1 MTVVEDRPALPADA
15 PRRRRNPVLAL
26 LRNSWRQLTS
36 MRTALILLFLLAV
49 AAIPGS
55 VLPQRGVNP
64 EKVDTYFVEHPD
76 LAPRLDRIG
85 AFEVFGSVWF
95 SAIYLL
101 LFTSLIGCIVP
112 RLRDHVRALRAK
124 PPAAPKRLDRLPQ
137 HAVLTGV
144 ATAGPGAVE
153 AIAAE
158 LRRRRW
164 RVQVRGTEVSA
175 EKGYLKETGNLLFHT
190 SLIAVLL
197 GVALG
202 SWYGW
207 HGNKLLV
214 AGAENAFCNT
224 RQQYAEAKLGPRVDS
239 ADLPPF
245 CLTLT
250 DFEATFL
257 ESTQPESYR
266 ATVDVEEAGRA
277 TRSASFSVN
286 DPLRLGDANVY
297 LLGHGYAPILRY
309 TDRYGRT
316 QTSNFPFLTT
326 GDATLTSE
334 GVAAFPDVNVDPAT
348 GKRDADLQVAFEGLY
363 LPTAP
368 QQPPFT
374 RSEFPTER
382 NPAVVLVAYQ
392 GNLGM
397 DAGIPGS
404 VYQLDQ
410 RQVSSGKLKQI
421 GDRKLAVGE
430 KWTLDDGSVLEF
442 VGTQPYIT
450 ISVRYDP
457 GSALLLVS
465 STTLLVGLMGAL
477 FGRRRR
483 VWFRLTPAGPAGTD
497 APPAGPAGASD
508 APVDPAGGSPTAGSS
523 LVEAGGLP
531 RTDYPG
537 FADEFAQ
544 LVAAVSGGGTSRGQA
559 GDGSPGEL
567 AGEGRDVG
575 GPAGTR
581 EGAQ

>member
-1 MTVVEDRPALPADA
+1 MTVVEDRPAPPADT
-15 PRRRRNPVLAL
+15 PRRRPNPVLAL

-49 AAIPGS
+49 AAVPGS

-64 EKVDTYFVEHPD
+64 ENVNKYFAEHPD
-76 LAPRLDRIG
+76 LAPKLDRIG

-137 HAVLTGV
+137 HAVLAGV
-144 ATAGPGAVE
+144 APTGPEAVE
-153 AIAAE
+153 AVAAE

-214 AGAENAFCNT
+214 AGPDNAFCNT

-245 CLTLT
+245 CLTLKKF
-250 DFEATFL
+250 DATFL
-257 ESTQPESYR
+257 ESAQPESYR
-266 ATVDVEEAGRA
+266 ATVDVEERGRA
-277 TRSASFSVN
+277 TRTASFSVN
-286 DPLRLGDANVY
+286 DPLRLGGANVY
-297 LLGHGYAPILRY
+297 LLGHGYAPVLRY
-309 TDRYGRT
+309 TDRYGKT

-348 GKRDADLQVAFEGLY
+348 GKRNADLQVAFEGLY

-382 NPAVVLVAYQ
+382 NPAVVLVAYR

-410 RQVSSGKLKQI
+410 RQVSNGKLKQI

-465 STTLLVGLMGAL
+465 STTLLIGLMGAL
-477 FGRRRR
+477 FGKRRR
-483 VWFRLTPAGPAGTD
+483 VWFRVTPAGT
-497 APPAGPAGASD
+497 PPATGATET
-508 APVDPAGGSPTAGSS
+508 AADPAGGSPTAGSS

-544 LVAAVSGGGTSRGQA
+544 LVAAIR
-559 GDGSPGEL
+559 GDGTPGER
-567 AGEGRDVG
+567 AGEATAR